1 MNFAGGYCD
10 YINYL
15 KINQKINLDQ
25 IDPKLIEESSVKL
38 HSKSFCESINN
49 YKKELNQS
57 NEDNLVVLFSQ
68 SLDNLDKKLQKPSPP
83 YISILIANYA
93 VNQSCSQHKDDWN
106 TFINGFDNKS
116 FFDADF
122 FRLTI
127 NKEQFVSK
135 YQTYLT
141 EATNK
146 GITILPPTF
155 FVQEGPKVCNEIEVY
170 GIDGFLT
177 NISAQLSAIKDKNF
191 KKSSIFNT
199 GFQFNFFV
207 TTD

>member
-68 SLDNLDKKLQKPSPP
+68 SLDNLDKKLQKPSP
-83 YISILIANYA
+83 
-93 VNQSCSQHKDDWN
+93 
-106 TFINGFDNKS
+106 
-116 FFDADF
+116 
-122 FRLTI
+122 
-127 NKEQFVSK
+127 
-135 YQTYLT
+135 
-141 EATNK
+141 
-146 GITILPPTF
+146 
-155 FVQEGPKVCNEIEVY
+155 
-170 GIDGFLT
+170 
-177 NISAQLSAIKDKNF
+177 
-191 KKSSIFNT
+191 
-199 GFQFNFFV
+199 
-207 TTD
+207 